1 MAFDICQL
9 LLIYIYVN
17 ILIQEESECPDLEY
31 NYGDTDTH
39 LCEMAELYSYSE
51 LEDYQTNIQ
60 VIIILYSYILC
71 YINIIKTSNVN
82 IEILLDNNECYYEV
96 NVTNSHFIIIVVLRR
111 NTNTYRL

>member
-1 MAFDICQL
+1 MIFVSYLIY
-9 LLIYIYVN
+9 IYIYVN
-17 ILIQEESECPDLEY
+17 ILIQEESDCPDLEY

-60 VIIILYSYILC
+60 VIIIFYNYLFC

-82 IEILLDNNECYYEV
+82 IEILSDNNECCYEI
-96 NVTNSHFIIIVVLRR
+96 NVTNSHFIIIVVLRQ